1 MSAALK
7 QEGVLVSDRLQVN
20 RYLESMLVSQR
31 GPVCAAMRYAVLG
44 DAQRLRPILA
54 LRIGAM
60 LGADADITM
69 RAGAAVELLHC
80 ASLIVDDLPCMDNEQ
95 VRRNRPAVH
104 REFGES
110 TAVLAAFALVGLA
123 ARSVAEHTCFQ
134 IHLLSA
140 LDCNSLIGGQAL
152 DLALTGEIREENR
165 ATVTN
170 MKTVPLFQ
178 LAVEAGI
185 LGTLGSKMHTSR
197 LVQFGK
203 EFGAAYQAMD
213 DLLDGEAGDV
223 AAVNERF
230 ARARALLDDF
240 AGRADGLLDLLDHLN
255 AKIWEEDRRHR

>member
-1 MSAALK
+1 MSVALSK
-7 QEGVLVSDRLQVN
+7 ESALVSDRFEVN
-20 RYLESMLVSQR
+20 RFLETMLVSQG

-44 DAQRLRPILA
+44 AAQRLRPILA
-54 LRIGAM
+54 LRIGSM
-60 LGADADITM
+60 LGADAAITM

-80 ASLIVDDLPCMDNEQ
+80 ASLIVDDLPCMDNEE

-104 REFGES
+104 REFGEA

-134 IHLLSA
+134 IHLLGA

-152 DLALTGEIREENR
+152 DLALAGEIREENR
-165 ATVTN
+165 ARVTN

-178 LAVEAGI
+178 LAVEAGF
-185 LGTLGSKMHTSR
+185 LGAQGSKTHTAR
-197 LVQFGK
+197 LLQFGK
-203 EFGAAYQAMD
+203 EFGAAYQGMD

-223 AAVNERF
+223 AAVHEQF

-240 AGRADGLLDLLDHLN
+240 GARADGLLDLLDHLN